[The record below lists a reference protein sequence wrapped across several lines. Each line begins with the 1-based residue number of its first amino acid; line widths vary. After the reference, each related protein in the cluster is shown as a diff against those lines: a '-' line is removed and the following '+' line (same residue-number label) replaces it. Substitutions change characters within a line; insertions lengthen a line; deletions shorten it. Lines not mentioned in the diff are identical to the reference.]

1 MVMHNQL
8 YPLCL
13 QQNAPYTEFYVYKD
27 QVPADLE
34 TSKKFDIQ
42 FFVYR
47 DQGLANLETSSMY
60 V

>member
-1 MVMHNQL
+1 MHNQL
-8 YPLCL
+8 YPLCV
-13 QQNAPYTEFYVYKD
+13 QQSAPYTEFQVYTD
-27 QVPADLE
+27 QGPADLE

-47 DQGLANLETSSMY
+47 DQGLANLETSSLC